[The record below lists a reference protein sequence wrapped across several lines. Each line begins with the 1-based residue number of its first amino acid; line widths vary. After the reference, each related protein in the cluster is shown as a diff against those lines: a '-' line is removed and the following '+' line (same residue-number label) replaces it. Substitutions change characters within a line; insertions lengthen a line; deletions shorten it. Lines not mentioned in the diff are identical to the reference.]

1 MEHTNKA
8 NATNLTKHPLIS
20 EIPKYLQQIRQYL
33 GELGLTGA
41 SRKKLQE
48 ELTGDSD
55 DDFDDF

>member
-41 SRKKLQE
+41 SRKNFRK
-48 ELTGDSD
+48 S
-55 DDFDDF
+55 